1 MEAREQLLEKMVT
14 SVMEG
19 FDFEKVLTVMR
30 RLGWKWSTTD
40 SEMAVPSMYRLMKK
54 AEELLKEA
62 VSHYGEKEFFAT
74 GFGGLTA
81 SLDGSV
87 LVLQFVLEEYTSH
100 AGDYITDET
109 DPQEQ
114 QPPMPAPVKVTLNG
128 EMVKAKMTFLCNGT
142 QFNKDD
148 FYPIVSL
155 DTYYDEDDLLKK
167 DSGSSPKPLY
177 KVMLAKNGCLFM
189 FYEKVRKDSS
199 FGLRFD
205 ECFYV
210 DDTLKYELDK
220 LKI

>member
-14 SVMEG
+14 SVMED

-54 AEELLKEA
+54 AEGLLKEA
-62 VSHYGEKEFFAT
+62 ASHYGEKEFFAT
-74 GFGGLTA
+74 GSGGLTA

-87 LVLQFVLEEYTSH
+87 LVLQFTLEESTSH
-100 AGDYITDET
+100 AGDFITYET

-114 QPPMPAPVKVTLNG
+114 LPESAPAGISPNIGL
-128 EMVKAKMTFLCNGT
+128 MAKAKITFLYNGT
-142 QFNKDD
+142 QFDKEDP
-148 FYPIVSL
+148 YPIL
-155 DTYYDEDDLLKK
+155 MFGTFYDDDDTSHTE
-167 DSGSSPKPLY
+167 PLY
-177 KVMLAKNGCLFM
+177 KVTLGKSGALYT

-199 FGLRFD
+199 FHLRFD

-210 DDTLKYELDK
+210 DGILK
-220 LKI
+220 LKLDNIKHNARK